1 MDVGQPKD
9 FLTGTTLYLNH
20 LRHTA
25 ADKLAPTDKRFVG
38 NVLMHHSATVAEGA
52 LVGPNV
58 VLGPNTVIESGARLA
73 NATVL
78 EGATVKAHAWVKN
91 SIIGWQSTVGR
102 WARLENVTVLGQ
114 DVHVDDEVR
123 WLLFIDTLCC
133 YERKFIVLQCGVQF
147 SQALRQ
153 IYVNGGK
160 ILPHKTISDHI
171 PEPQVIM

>member
-9 FLTGTTLYLNH
+9 FLTGTTLFLNH
-20 LRHTA
+20 VRHTA
-25 ADKLAPTDKRFVG
+25 AERLAPADKRFVG
-38 NVLMHHSATVAEGA
+38 NVLLHPTATVAEGA

-58 VLGPNTVIESGARLA
+58 VLGPGVVVESGARLA
-73 NATVL
+73 NTTVL
-78 EGATVKAHAWVKN
+78 EGAVVRAHAWVKN

-114 DVHVDDEVR
+114 DVHVDDEV
-123 WLLFIDTLCC
+123 
-133 YERKFIVLQCGVQF
+133 
-147 SQALRQ
+147 
-153 IYVNGGK
+153 YVNGGK